1 MSNNSSGLKK
11 KPVRKTSKDK
21 QDPEPRK
28 NAVRKPQ
35 IKGSPA
41 DRSSG
46 RITSTSRPQEQ
57 KPMSSKKP
65 LKKADL
71 VNLPSYPKSEVKR
84 REPEKHKRLSSRE
97 RRKSRTLSP
106 SEVKILKNLPSPDD
120 EYSDDFEDYESDF
133 QECTE
138 TSSSA
143 SEVSDSQDTE
153 DLQPVELKQKNSKS
167 LIPVKPRDEEMDSGH
182 YELEE
187 ARRRAARVDLM
198 SRGPRS
204 QVFMENSLENPL
216 ENPPEIKSLPSSA
229 DEGFEDS
236 RSGDFKSPPLPRGL
250 ESKGNQEIP
259 TIPRI
264 QFPVEKS
271 QKKLSRGEKL
281 LQMIKLDV
289 VEWSIFEAT
298 PIAYEEFISAHGR
311 INTRQTATQTRE
323 DDLDVETQTEEIKTR
338 NMWTQFPVVCRSH
351 LESNEDIDEFNRE
364 LVGVGCQEEDVHSQR
379 AVYDA
384 LKLNEFLGAAGRVM
398 LALLEERKERYHP
411 GAEGGMVFSGGRLE
425 LDVSRVNFLS
435 GRPVLM
441 VRYSEVSRIL
451 LSIHAPGG
459 EDDVETSEEEFYGIE
474 CCIGCLWNIHEPSSP
489 IKLFYSGSR
498 VSAVCMHPV
507 HYNIVIAGL
516 EDGSLSLWN
525 LEEEEWYHKRVV
537 DKDNN
542 VEWVLR
548 SPTFST
554 VGTFED
560 EGCARIVALKVLD
573 KIESEERSGKFR
585 PIQICSLDEDGNCTI
600 WSVLRTLDI
609 SSSSQPLGQSYW
621 GKIKLVKSHKISLS
635 LEKTEA
641 NDFMTAFR
649 DLSVDPTDTNNLF
662 IASNTNKLLHA
673 TRTGKRMRPSVCDGN
688 SIDYSVTTCI
698 ESCPFGHPLFLV
710 GFSDGSLRL
719 YSSTIEKPLVQ
730 LKNSNS
736 TAPVRVIQWSRSK
749 PFTIFVLDE
758 MSNIHIWDLS
768 RSDIFPQHSISP
780 EKNAHIGSM
789 HLSPCR
795 SDSDMINQY
804 LALGLDNG
812 TLEIHKFNKEFHY
825 SNNADR
831 TADLN
836 TFLYYVAVH

>member
-187 ARRRAARVDLM
+187 ARRRAAR
-198 SRGPRS
+198 
-204 QVFMENSLENPL
+204 
-216 ENPPEIKSLPSSA
+216 
-229 DEGFEDS
+229 
-236 RSGDFKSPPLPRGL
+236 
-250 ESKGNQEIP
+250 
-259 TIPRI
+259 
-264 QFPVEKS
+264 
-271 QKKLSRGEKL
+271 LSRGEKL

-364 LVGVGCQEEDVHSQR
+364 LVGVGCQEEDVQSQR

-459 EDDVETSEEEFYGIE
+459 EDDVQTSEEEFYGIE

-649 DLSVDPTDTNNLF
+649 DLSVDPTNTNNLF

-688 SIDYSVTTCI
+688 SI
-698 ESCPFGHPLFLV
+698 
-710 GFSDGSLRL
+710 
-719 YSSTIEKPLVQ
+719 
-730 LKNSNS
+730 
-736 TAPVRVIQWSRSK
+736 
-749 PFTIFVLDE
+749 
-758 MSNIHIWDLS
+758 
-768 RSDIFPQHSISP
+768 
-780 EKNAHIGSM
+780 
-789 HLSPCR
+789 
-795 SDSDMINQY
+795 
-804 LALGLDNG
+804 
-812 TLEIHKFNKEFHY
+812 
-825 SNNADR
+825 
-831 TADLN
+831 
-836 TFLYYVAVH
+836 AVH